1 MKNTLD
7 SRGARVH
14 PGTML
19 APDPHG
25 MDADG
30 GDDLRALGFGAV
42 RGGGNGKGFEVTSE
56 LSPEV
61 HACSGREG
69 ATRIKENSTTFR
81 TPHLRLPP
89 GSANFNP
96 VTSRFP

>member
-19 APDPHG
+19 APDPH
-25 MDADG
+25 AL
-30 GDDLRALGFGAV
+30 DDLRALGFGAV

-61 HACSGREG
+61 HLVEGRVQRELRKIPQRSGRRMFACPLVLEISILCG
-69 ATRIKENSTTFR
+69 LLN
-81 TPHLRLPP
+81 H
-89 GSANFNP
+89 
-96 VTSRFP
+96 